1 MTDKNIYGAFKTD
14 KGLEK
19 AGVLLD
25 YGQFRVRIARA
36 GGSNK
41 AYQRLLEAKLRPYQ
55 RAIKTETIDPDLAEE
70 IVREVYSKTVVLGW
84 ETKVEDKGSPDG
96 FVWAPKLQTTAG
108 ELVSPTPDAISKLF
122 KELPD
127 LFADIQEQSTKA
139 AVFREAINEA
149 NSGN

>member
-1 MTDKNIYGAFKTD
+1 MTNKNIYGAFKTD
-14 KGLEK
+14 KGLER

-41 AYQRLLEAKLRPYQ
+41 SYQRLLEAKLRPYQ
-55 RAIKTETIDPDLAEE
+55 RAIKTETIDPDLAED
-70 IVREVYSKTVVLGW
+70 IVREVYAKTVVLGW
-84 ETKVEDKGSPDG
+84 ETKVEDKT
-96 FVWAPKLQTTAG
+96 APEGYKWQSKLQTTAG
-108 ELVSPTPDAISKLF
+108 ELVAPTPEAIAALF

-149 NSGN
+149 NAGN